1 MKRYN
6 FAKKPKRK
14 SRDEIIDEVNAAS
27 TTDFTGLIPSAP
39 KYEYEEDSYEDIYP
53 TGVPTNEVAQIE
65 D

>member
-1 MKRYN
+1 MN
-6 FAKKPKRK
+6 KPKRK
-14 SRDEIIDEVNAAS
+14 TEDEIIDEVNAAS

-53 TGVPTNEVAQIE
+53 QGMPTNEVAQVE